1 MLIRE
6 RLQLAGNDN
15 NHLSDH
21 EISWKLDESITRA
34 IGKRVARECARK

>member
-15 NHLSDH
+15 NDQSDH
-21 EISWKLDESITRA
+21 EISWKFDESTTRA
-34 IGKRVARECARK
+34 IKKHVARV